1 MAKGKTRTKRG
12 KDGAADGGSAAAAAA
27 PVVSDSRFSAMH
39 SAPTFQRVKADSRKV
54 KLDDRFAAVLTDKR
68 FQVSNV
74 LCQVHVQHAPTT
86 AEKPHA
92 KAHCGVMPIQ

>member
-12 KDGAADGGSAAAAAA
+12 KDGAADGGSAAAA

-68 FQVSNV
+68 FQVSSAC
-74 LCQVHVQHAPTT
+74 LPF
-86 AEKPHA
+86 
-92 KAHCGVMPIQ
+92 

>member
-12 KDGAADGGSAAAAAA
+12 KDADGGSAAAA

-68 FQVSNV
+68 FQVS
-74 LCQVHVQHAPTT
+74 T
-86 AEKPHA
+86 ACLPF
-92 KAHCGVMPIQ
+92 